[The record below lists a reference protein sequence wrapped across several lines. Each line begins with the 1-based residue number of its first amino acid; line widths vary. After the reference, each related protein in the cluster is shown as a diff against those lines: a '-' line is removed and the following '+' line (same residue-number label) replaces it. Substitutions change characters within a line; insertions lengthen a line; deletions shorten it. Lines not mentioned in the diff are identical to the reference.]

1 MNVFNDKTTAPDF
14 FGIING
20 YTFDRVSADEIVK
33 EGFLGNE
40 LVYACVSS
48 LAKACSTT
56 PLRLMNGDN
65 VVPDT
70 DPIYKMFYDNWN
82 IKQGKNEAMYQLFI
96 NLFLHGKA
104 YTLKKADMIGFE
116 PKELWILPTQAMLP
130 AQEKTSYFEQASFYT
145 FTDGTTSYKYFPEEL
160 IILEYY
166 DPSTLQDQQSGLSP
180 LQAVWNTIG
189 ASNNRATAEKAML
202 KNRGI
207 AGLISP
213 KASSGDA
220 GALGFSNSVMEVVRK
235 AFVGITG
242 GAEKFNKVEVVEQA
256 VDFTQL
262 GMNAN
267 DLKLIESQLPHIRSV
282 CRALNLPSQ
291 LFGDFQSSQYANY
304 KEANKAFYTNA
315 VIPQL
320 DTFINQFE
328 KDLFTPI
335 NRITGNNY
343 WLRVAKEDIDALA
356 RTKADVLKDIP
367 NNISAMLLSDITPEQ
382 KAALRT
388 DLGLDEQG

>member
-1 MNVFNDKTTAPDF
+1 MD
-14 FGIING
+14 
-20 YTFDRVSADEIVK
+20 
-33 EGFLGNE
+33 
-40 LVYACVSS
+40 
-48 LAKACSTT
+48 
-56 PLRLMNGDN
+56 
-65 VVPDT
+65 
-70 DPIYKMFYDNWN
+70 
-82 IKQGKNEAMYQLFI
+82 
-96 NLFLHGKA
+96 
-104 YTLKKADMIGFE
+104 
-116 PKELWILPTQAMLP
+116 
-130 AQEKTSYFEQASFYT
+130 
-145 FTDGTTSYKYFPEEL
+145 
-160 IILEYY
+160 
-166 DPSTLQDQQSGLSP
+166 
-180 LQAVWNTIG
+180 
-189 ASNNRATAEKAML
+189 
-202 KNRGI
+202 
-207 AGLISP
+207 
-213 KASSGDA
+213 
-220 GALGFSNSVMEVVRK
+220 VVRK

-262 GMNAN
+262 GMSAN

>member
-1 MNVFNDKTTAPDF
+1 
-14 FGIING
+14 
-20 YTFDRVSADEIVK
+20 
-33 EGFLGNE
+33 
-40 LVYACVSS
+40 
-48 LAKACSTT
+48 
-56 PLRLMNGDN
+56 
-65 VVPDT
+65 
-70 DPIYKMFYDNWN
+70 
-82 IKQGKNEAMYQLFI
+82 
-96 NLFLHGKA
+96 
-104 YTLKKADMIGFE
+104 
-116 PKELWILPTQAMLP
+116 
-130 AQEKTSYFEQASFYT
+130 
-145 FTDGTTSYKYFPEEL
+145 
-160 IILEYY
+160 
-166 DPSTLQDQQSGLSP
+166 

-220 GALGFSNSVMEVVRK
+220 GALGFSKSVMDVVRK

-262 GMNAN
+262 GMSAN

-343 WLRVAKEDIDALA
+343 WLRVAKEDIEALA